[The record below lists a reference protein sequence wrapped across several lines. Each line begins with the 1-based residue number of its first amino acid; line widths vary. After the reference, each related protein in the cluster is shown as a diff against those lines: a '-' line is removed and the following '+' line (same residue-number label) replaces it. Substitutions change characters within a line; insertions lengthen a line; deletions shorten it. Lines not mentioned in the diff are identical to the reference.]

1 MRITPPLYDAKIKVS
16 SRYQI
21 FTAGKGVM
29 KRKNPPYLEGLWVS
43 GRGESNPRDLLGR
56 QELYH

>member
-1 MRITPPLYDAKIKVS
+1 MRFTPRLYYVKIKVCID
-16 SRYQI
+16 YQFFSAI
-21 FTAGKGVM
+21 KLLSKT
-29 KRKNPPYLEGLWVS
+29 KNPPYLEGFRVS

>member
-1 MRITPPLYDAKIKVS
+1 MRWTSPLYDVNIKVCGC
-16 SRYQI
+16 YQI
-21 FTAGKGVM
+21 CIAGKQAM